1 MAFMHGKLAEL
12 PASESSK
19 SKDNQLPA
27 MLLSVDLGTG
37 IA

>member
-12 PASESSK
+12 QASESSK
-19 SKDNQLPA
+19 SKDNQLLA
-27 MLLSVDLGTG
+27 MLLNIDLGTG